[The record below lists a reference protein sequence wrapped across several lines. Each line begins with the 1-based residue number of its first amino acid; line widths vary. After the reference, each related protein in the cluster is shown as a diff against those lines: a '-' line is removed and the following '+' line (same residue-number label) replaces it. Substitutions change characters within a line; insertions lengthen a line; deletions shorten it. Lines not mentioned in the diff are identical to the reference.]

1 MRKLYKITI
10 ETDDDNFYRLKPD
23 NDSINYRA
31 KEIVFKADDFML
43 SCRIFD

>member
-23 NDSINYRA
+23 NDSINYGGKRICVDCA
-31 KEIVFKADDFML
+31 KDIYED
-43 SCRIFD
+43 